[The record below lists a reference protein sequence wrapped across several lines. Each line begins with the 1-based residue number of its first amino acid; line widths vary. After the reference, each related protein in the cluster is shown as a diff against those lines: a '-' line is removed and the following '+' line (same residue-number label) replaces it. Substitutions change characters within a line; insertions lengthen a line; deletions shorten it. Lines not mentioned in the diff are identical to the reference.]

1 MKTLMKVLGLVLVLA
16 LTVTPV
22 MADPDVDPNPGDG
35 NTDVVVMNMGSAAAD
50 ATAIYYGT
58 TGNPEFTANTN
69 LAAKGSYRFAASS
82 ATPLGDDWSGSMV
95 VQSAGEVAAMAEII
109 WTNGSSADGTTADA
123 YTGFAMGS
131 TTMYVP
137 YVVWAPTAQFT
148 LFSVQNTEN
157 STADIRLTFLNRNG
171 GQDLQVTDSIPALGS
186 KSYDPRTF
194 TQLQSSSFW
203 QNNCSTG
210 YCFWSG
216 AVKVE
221 STNTKK
227 ITAAATNHW
236 RDYAGAYS
244 GVAAGANP
252 SYVSSVERRC
262 TDCGWDP
269 INGVFGAWRGFSIVN
284 VQCLSA
290 TPCQVRI
297 QFVGQTSTM
306 TSLTLPDRTVAA
318 GAAISANTRAGDEF
332 DKNLFNGLRDTSNPA
347 GQYLWAG
354 SVIVSTLNSTEV
366 AVVAYNQRP
375 DERIA
380 TGSGGAGAVD
390 AGLSTYVPTVYKRGV
405 CDGGTNWT
413 TFSIIRIQN
422 PTATN
427 ATDVDIYYYDRDG
440 TLKASELNR
449 SIAAGTA
456 LTRHTRVDCTALAT
470 LGNNWEGSVYISS
483 NQPLVAVAETYQNAF
498 VLPSLGPSWA
508 AGYNGY
514 SVTP

>member
-1 MKTLMKVLGLVLVLA
+1 L
-16 LTVTPV
+16 
-22 MADPDVDPNPGDG
+22 
-35 NTDVVVMNMGSAAAD
+35 
-50 ATAIYYGT
+50 
-58 TGNPEFTANTN
+58 
-69 LAAKGSYRFAASS
+69 
-82 ATPLGDDWSGSMV
+82 
-95 VQSAGEVAAMAEII
+95 
-109 WTNGSSADGTTADA
+109 
-123 YTGFAMGS
+123 
-131 TTMYVP
+131 
-137 YVVWAPTAQFT
+137 
-148 LFSVQNTEN
+148 
-157 STADIRLTFLNRNG
+157 
-171 GQDLQVTDSIPALGS
+171 
-186 KSYDPRTF
+186 
-194 TQLQSSSFW
+194 
-203 QNNCSTG
+203 NNCTTG
-210 YCFWSG
+210 YCYWSG

-221 STNTKK
+221 STNGKK
-227 ITAAATNHW
+227 IAAAATNHW

-244 GVAAGANP
+244 GVASGANR

-269 INGVFGAWRGFSIVN
+269 INGVVGAWRGFSIVN

-297 QFVGQTSTM
+297 QFVGQTATM
-306 TSLTLPDRTVAA
+306 TNLTLPDRTVAA

-332 DKNLFNGLRDTSNPA
+332 DKNLFNQLLDTSN
-347 GQYLWAG
+347 GQNLWAG
-354 SVIVSTLNSTEV
+354 SVIVSTLNSTDV

-422 PTATN
+422 PTTNN
-427 ATDVDIYYYDRDG
+427 ATDVDIYYYNRNG
-440 TLKASELNR
+440 TLATSELNR

-456 LTRHTRVDCTALAT
+456 LTRHTRVDCTALAA
-470 LGNNWEGSVYISS
+470 LGNNWEGSVYVSS

-498 VLPSLGPSWA
+498 VVPSLGPSWA
-508 AGYNGY
+508 AGFNGY